1 MALPKFGPLANASEG
16 TKKILKPL
24 LIGLGVL
31 LAGAFGLEASN
42 NDWDLGKIL
51 SGSSVQDSKV
61 ERDTSGNVMRDKE
74 GNVVTSGG
82 KRTNEYNCDDFSTQ
96 PEAQKFFL
104 KAGGPSNDTNRL
116 DGNNDGQACESL
128 PKGSK

>member
-1 MALPKFGPLANASEG
+1 MELPKFGPLANASEG
-16 TKKILKPL
+16 TKKILKPV

-74 GNVVTSGG
+74 GNIVTSGG
-82 KRTNEYNCDDFSTQ
+82 KRTNEYNCNDFSTQ
-96 PEAQKFFL
+96 PEAQTFFL
-104 KAGGPSNDTNRL
+104 KVGGPSNDTNRL

-128 PKGSK
+128 PHGGK